1 MISVFPQWGF
11 TFIYIRL
18 VTSNDV
24 SIGTIGST
32 SITQNIINNY
42 HINYLLYNYLL
53 IIFYIKVGPTCTLY
67 ITIRVTGKSDS

>member
-24 SIGTIGST
+24 SIGTIGPT

-42 HINYLLYNYLL
+42 HINYLLPFIL

-67 ITIRVTGKSDS
+67 ITNRVTGKSDS

>member
-24 SIGTIGST
+24 SFGTIGPT

-42 HINYLLYNYLL
+42 HINYYIFIL
-53 IIFYIKVGPTCTLY
+53 IIFYIKVGLTCNLY
-67 ITIRVTGKSDS
+67 ITIRVTCMFEF